1 MIDMGDGTF
10 QARIDLGQCPRCET
24 SIDYSTE
31 TVVCRTCDL
40 TISGMGIQKH
50 KDPNQLELPLWPMGE
65 HHGTN
70 KKDKIREGS

>member
-31 TVVCRTCDL
+31 IVVCRTCNL
-40 TISGMGIQKH
+40 TMSGAGIQKH

-65 HHGTN
+65 HHGTEE
-70 KKDKIREGS
+70 KDKVREGS

>member
-1 MIDMGDGTF
+1 MIDAGDGTF

-31 TVVCRTCDL
+31 PVVCRTCTL
-40 TISGMGIQKH
+40 TMSGAGIQKY

-65 HHGTN
+65 QHRT
-70 KKDKIREGS
+70 KEKDEV